1 MGVEVR
7 RMKDS
12 AIVAVFLVASFPAL
26 VGLTIPTRS
35 LQTYSKR
42 MLAPDYAKNVHVTS
56 QQLYK
61 YLTFYP
67 STVIVRLEA
76 GANRFI
82 ASQAPRDFNS
92 LHMYRAKAYRNLT
105 TV

>member
-1 MGVEVR
+1 
-7 RMKDS
+7 MKDS
-12 AIVAVFLVASFPAL
+12 AIVAVFVASFPAL
-26 VGLTIPTRS
+26 VGLTIPTKKP
-35 LQTYSKR
+35 QTY

-82 ASQAPRDFNS
+82 ASQASPGLHS